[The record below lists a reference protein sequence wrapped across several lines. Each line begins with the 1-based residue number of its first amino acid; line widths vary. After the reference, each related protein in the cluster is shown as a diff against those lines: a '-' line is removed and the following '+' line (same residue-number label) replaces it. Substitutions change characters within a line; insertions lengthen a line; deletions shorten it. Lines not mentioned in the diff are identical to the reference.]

1 MKFFKFK
8 ILIIVIIILS
18 FACSNKTKDKT
29 SIETNEELN
38 LEQMIEK
45 YSNYNFS
52 NCDEFIKVGNQII
65 DTYIKTVD
73 LAFDGDMHAFYELDK
88 YPEFMA
94 KLDTVADKFYIDCP
108 EKIDNWTKSVEKR
121 TSLSNKKIM
130 AMTSSEIDSISWD
143 ESVEEELNRQIE
155 ELEEDLKRIAD
166 EETSELKID

>member
-1 MKFFKFK
+1 
-8 ILIIVIIILS
+8 
-18 FACSNKTKDKT
+18 
-29 SIETNEELN
+29 
-38 LEQMIEK
+38 
-45 YSNYNFS
+45 
-52 NCDEFIKVGNQII
+52 
-65 DTYIKTVD
+65 
-73 LAFDGDMHAFYELDK
+73 MHAFYELDK